1 MLCPRARLRRFKVR
15 SSPPLTLSN
24 RTDRGDNHVDRRV
37 GQIHVLLSSPQLIPL
52 CDSYRQIQAPNKDEV
67 MDADA
72 TMQEAQPAEA
82 TATAAATPR
91 KRPRLDL
98 TIEPRERK
106 RGKSMFGLLVGTLNK
121 AKTEDEARNA
131 SEAVRAYT

>member
-1 MLCPRARLRRFKVR
+1 
-15 SSPPLTLSN
+15 
-24 RTDRGDNHVDRRV
+24 
-37 GQIHVLLSSPQLIPL
+37 
-52 CDSYRQIQAPNKDEV
+52 
-67 MDADA
+67 MDTDA
-72 TMQEAQPAEA
+72 TMQDAQPA
-82 TATAAATPR
+82 AAAPPK

-131 SEAVRAYT
+131 SEAVRGYTWTHNRIVI

>member
-1 MLCPRARLRRFKVR
+1 
-15 SSPPLTLSN
+15 
-24 RTDRGDNHVDRRV
+24 
-37 GQIHVLLSSPQLIPL
+37 
-52 CDSYRQIQAPNKDEV
+52 
-67 MDADA
+67 MDDTDA
-72 TMQEAQPAEA
+72 TMQDAQP
-82 TATAAATPR
+82 TQATAAAVATPR

-131 SEAVRAYT
+131 SEAVRVCT

>member
-1 MLCPRARLRRFKVR
+1 VILY
-15 SSPPLTLSN
+15 S
-24 RTDRGDNHVDRRV
+24 
-37 GQIHVLLSSPQLIPL
+37 
-52 CDSYRQIQAPNKDEV
+52 QIQVPSKDQV
-67 MDADA
+67 LDTDA
-72 TMQEAQPAEA
+72 TMQDGAEA
-82 TATAAATPR
+82 TPGAVAPK

-131 SEAVRAYT
+131 SEAVRTRVSIHNNASADLSPRPKNGN